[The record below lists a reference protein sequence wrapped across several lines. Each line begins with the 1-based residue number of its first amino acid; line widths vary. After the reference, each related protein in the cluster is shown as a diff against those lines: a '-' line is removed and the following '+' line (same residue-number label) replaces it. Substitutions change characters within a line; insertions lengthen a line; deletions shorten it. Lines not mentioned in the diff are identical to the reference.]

1 MRHFLF
7 RILPIVAAQ
16 VCILTGAAG
25 GADDPKPT
33 PPNTISVHVTAP
45 VKPQTFGRPII
56 FSIADVVDRSGNPQ
70 PMLVFKPRGGVFLD
84 RQPTEIAREALEESL
99 KAASLLAAD
108 RDTSDF
114 LLTVYVFH
122 FGLGNSS
129 GQDIFGKVEWTVV
142 VKNLKTGKSQEVAA
156 SGTSIAGAAILKK
169 NFQKNVQAN
178 IEDALSDALRNF
190 LRGTKLRD
198 AIAALDAT
206 PPPSPVAAPA
216 QPPLSQ
222 DNFTPLESEGE
233 KEVLL

>member
-1 MRHFLF
+1 MRHFAF
-7 RILPIVAAQ
+7 SVSCIVMMAAC
-16 VCILTGAAG
+16 VLTTTSS

-33 PPNTISVHVTAP
+33 PANTISIHVTAP
-45 VKPQTFGRPII
+45 VKPQTFARPIR
-56 FSIADVVDRSGNPQ
+56 FFIADVVDRSGNPQ

-190 LRGTKLRD
+190 LRGAKLRD
-198 AIAALDAT
+198 AIAALEAT

-216 QPPLSQ
+216 QSPLSQ
-222 DNFTPLESEGE
+222 DNFAPLESQGA
-233 KEVLL
+233 